1 MKNWWV
7 VAALGAV
14 LAVAAGLRF
23 TGLREQGLVSSDAAM
38 YARQARFF
46 YGLPLPGLADLGVS
60 SPETPREAV
69 DRGRARARAL
79 VEAWNARAV
88 DFYEKPSF
96 GHAWA
101 VAGVM
106 TLTGEPAD
114 VAAPLTTAAADTAA
128 VAVVFL
134 IARHLMGAPA
144 GLLAAALMAVSR
156 YSTFYARSGM
166 AESDSV
172 LLLLVGLFL
181 YLRWRPTGVLAPPRA
196 FALGLVWGGAV
207 LVQYRWLPAIVLFL
221 IVEAALAWR
230 GSAAR
235 RAGRLAAAGAGVAV
249 VMVLAELPFYV
260 MLLVSNLAE
269 TPLVGIHTPLTNLA
283 LVLLK
288 NRNIFDTAPS
298 LEFLPAFGF
307 YLFANDGL
315 IPLLALAVG
324 AWFALREPGDHRVL
338 LRYVA
343 VHLALM
349 LLHDMYVAR
358 SYAALVPVC
367 FVLGACGLA
376 RLASLVPARRWAL
389 GAAVVAIVAV
399 GAPRAGAVARC
410 RSGIPDAAGALGQL
424 ATAPRAV
431 FPNAELAYSAY
442 RYYAPSIA
450 AAAAHDWSDVARY
463 AHGDYD
469 WVVADLSPYDVR
481 QGAGGQWHQ
490 IRARLQSGDS
500 PAVIVPHMAGCWTN
514 VMFEGHRPLAEA
526 WDLWRRYGDDA
537 PHDIEVYRLA
547 RNAGEPVKLHA
558 P

>member
-1 MKNWWV
+1 MTRKAV
-7 VAALGAV
+7 IGAV
-14 LAVAAGLRF
+14 LVAVLALAAYLRFAGLP
-23 TGLREQGLVSSDAAM
+23 EQGLVSSDAAM

-46 YGLPLPGLADLGVS
+46 HGLPLPGLADLAVS

-114 VAAPLTTAAADTAA
+114 IAAPLTTAAADTAA

-134 IARHLMGAPA
+134 IARQLMGGPA

-156 YSTFYARSGM
+156 YTTFHARSGM

-172 LLLLVGLFL
+172 LLLLVGLLL
-181 YLRWRPTGVLAPPRA
+181 YLRWRPSGVLSPRRA
-196 FALGLVWGGAV
+196 FMLGLVWGGAA

-221 IVEAALAWR
+221 VVEAALAWQ
-230 GSAAR
+230 GSTAR
-235 RAGRLAAAGAGVAV
+235 RAGRLAAAGAGIVV
-249 VMVLAELPFYV
+249 VMALAELPFYV

-288 NRNIFDTAPS
+288 NRNMFDTAPS

-307 YLFANDGL
+307 YLFANDGV
-315 IPLLALAVG
+315 IPLLGLAAG
-324 AWFALREPGDHRVL
+324 TWFALREPGDHRVL

-358 SYAALVPVC
+358 SYAAIVPVC
-367 FVLGACGLA
+367 FILGACGLA
-376 RLASLVPARRWAL
+376 RLASMVPARRWAL
-389 GAAVVAIVAV
+389 GAAVGVILVAGV
-399 GAPRAGAVARC
+399 PRAGAIAQC
-410 RSGIPDAAGALGQL
+410 RSGIPGAASALGRL
-424 ATAPRAV
+424 AAAPRAV
-431 FPNAELAYSAY
+431 FPNAELADAAY
-442 RYYAPSIA
+442 RYYTPSISA
-450 AAAAHDWSDVARY
+450 AVARDWSEVSRFA
-463 AHGDYD
+463 AGDYD

-481 QGAGGQWHQ
+481 QAAGREWEQ
-490 IRARLQSGDS
+490 IRGRLR
-500 PAVIVPHMAGCWTN
+500 AVDGPTVTVPHMAGCWTN
-514 VMFEGHRPLAEA
+514 VMFEGHRSLAEA
-526 WDLWRRYGDDA
+526 WDLWRRYGDAA
-537 PHDIEVYRLA
+537 PHAIEVYRVA
-547 RNAGEPVKLHA
+547 RHA
-558 P
+558 DD